1 MTEKLRDSLNRSD
14 PNTAHDIFRTILL
27 GAVLSTLRAVIRAV
41 APVSNTIVLPNMAK
55 AKRVLSAYAR
65 AGAGT
70 LGELTVSATPA
81 TPAAGEVGWSA
92 TGNILFNAADAW
104 TSVDVEFEP
113 MVNVAEFAAEGYP
126 IAAGVMA
133 VPQAARPA
141 VMLLEV
147 VAYNALGVAS
157 TVTILPPRNRSG
169 GGTMRVRLGE
179 SQRRILRRRWFRPCG
194 RHHAEG
200 RSQRHRDAGGS
211 VDFRVVARH
220 SYIG

>member
-113 MVNVAEFAAEGYP
+113 MVNVAEFTAEGYP

-133 VPQAARPA
+133 VPQAAQPA

-147 VAYNALGVAS
+147 VAYDALGAAT
-157 TVTILPPRNRSG
+157 TVTILPPGTVPAAGQCALDLAKANVAFFAADGFVRADVTMLKG
-169 GGTMRVRLGE
+169 GVNVTATL
-179 SQRRILRRRWFRPCG
+179 
-194 RHHAEG
+194 EG
-200 RSQRHRDAGGS
+200 LSTF
-211 VDFRVVARH
+211 V
-220 SYIG
+220 